1 MSIHEYV
8 DLHTL
13 RIARPLYDLVRLEV
27 APGTGLDPD
36 KVWASFA
43 EIIEDLQS
51 ALEEL
56 QAISD
61 DLAQTPGAREGED

>member
-1 MSIHEYV
+1 MTWIWEP
-8 DLHTL
+8 
-13 RIARPLYDLVRLEV
+13 PLER
-27 APGTGLDPD
+27 ASMCR
-36 KVWASFA
+36 WAA

-61 DLAQTPGAREGED
+61 DLAQTPGAQEGSM

>member
-1 MSIHEYV
+1 M
-8 DLHTL
+8 TT
-13 RIARPLYDLVRLEV
+13 IALKSCTP
-27 APGTGLDPD
+27 
-36 KVWASFA
+36 

-61 DLAQTPGAREGED
+61 DLAQTPGAQEGGV

>member
-1 MSIHEYV
+1 MHI
-8 DLHTL
+8 
-13 RIARPLYDLVRLEV
+13 V
-27 APGTGLDPD
+27 APRDCKPD
-36 KVWASFA
+36 SSAENGRDREGGMTDSHYTHT

-61 DLAQTPGAREGED
+61 DLAQTPGAQEGEASG

>member
-1 MSIHEYV
+1 MTSTNPSVPKI
-8 DLHTL
+8 L
-13 RIARPLYDLVRLEV
+13 A
-27 APGTGLDPD
+27 
-36 KVWASFA
+36 A

-61 DLAQTPGAREGED
+61 DLAQTPGAQEGGAE

>member
-1 MSIHEYV
+1 MPEH
-8 DLHTL
+8 L
-13 RIARPLYDLVRLEV
+13 A
-27 APGTGLDPD
+27 
-36 KVWASFA
+36 A

-61 DLAQTPGAREGED
+61 NLTQTPGVQGGAE